1 MTSLVLRCTIYSST
15 RIVGFNHRSNSF
27 WHFFDSDFTEIVLG
41 NSFSCSFL
49 TFSGRILCLGR
60 FILYFCS
67 GILYFSCFILYF
79 CSGIPTE
86 VQDEATEVQDA
97 ATEVQDEATETQDA
111 AAEGQ
116 EAATEAVAQDDFS
129 EIAVEEVPEAVTSMI
144 ETNYPGATVNGAAK
158 NEAGHYKVEVSL
170 EDGTSGALIVDEEG
184 NAVEQ

>member
-1 MTSLVLRCTIYSST
+1 MKKLFITAIFALGSLTT
-15 RIVGFNHRSNSF
+15 FAQEEQA
-27 WHFFDSDFTEIVLG
+27 TEAQDAA
-41 NSFSCSFL
+41 
-49 TFSGRILCLGR
+49 
-60 FILYFCS
+60 
-67 GILYFSCFILYF
+67 
-79 CSGIPTE
+79 TE